1 MLDLNITMIFQLAN
15 FLVAIYVLN
24 ILLIRP
30 IRDIIKKRNG
40 IMDGMAEEA
49 ESFEYQAAER
59 LTNYEAELARAR
71 QDAGLNREE
80 GRAEGTVEQ
89 QKLVSEAQKSARD
102 IIAETRDSLQAQAA
116 KTLEELRNQVS
127 DFSARLAAKL
137 IKN

>member
-1 MLDLNITMIFQLAN
+1 MLDLNITMIFQLVN

-40 IMDGMAEEA
+40 IMDGMAEAA

-59 LTNYEAELARAR
+59 LANYEAELARAR
-71 QDAGLNREE
+71 QDAGLTREE
-80 GRAEGTVEQ
+80 GRAEGMVEQ
-89 QKLVSEAQKSARD
+89 QKLVGDAQKSARD
-102 IIAETRDSLQAQAA
+102 ILAETRDSLQAQAA
-116 KTLEELRNQVS
+116 KTLDELRNQVS

-137 IKN
+137 IKS

>member
-1 MLDLNITMIFQLAN
+1 MLDLNVTMIFQLVN

-59 LTNYEAELARAR
+59 LTCQLR
-71 QDAGLNREE
+71 
-80 GRAEGTVEQ
+80 GRTGPRP
-89 QKLVSEAQKSARD
+89 SGR
-102 IIAETRDSLQAQAA
+102 R
-116 KTLEELRNQVS
+116 S
-127 DFSARLAAKL
+127 DP
-137 IKN
+137 

>member
-1 MLDLNITMIFQLAN
+1 MLDLNVTLIFQLVN

-71 QDAGLNREE
+71 QDAGLTREE
-80 GRAEGTVEQ
+80 GRAEGMVEQ
-89 QKLVSEAQKSARD
+89 QKLVGDAQKSARD
-102 IIAETRDSLQAQAA
+102 ILAETRESLQAQAA
-116 KTLEELRNQVS
+116 KTLDELRSQVS
-127 DFSARLAAKL
+127 DFSTRLAAKL